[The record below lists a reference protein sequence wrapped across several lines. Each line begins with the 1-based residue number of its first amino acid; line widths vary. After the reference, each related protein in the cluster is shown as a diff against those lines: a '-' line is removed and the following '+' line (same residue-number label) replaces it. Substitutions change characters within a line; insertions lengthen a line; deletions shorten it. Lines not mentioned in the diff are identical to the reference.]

1 MSSSPDPAGRW
12 NLPALSVPRPRTGGR
27 QGPDGA
33 WVLPDLAASGRGV
46 TPAAVLGDEQVQ
58 EAYQRGHALGLEEGA
73 AGAQE
78 RLGGA
83 LEALRRATES
93 LSMSREQRLRDLEA
107 NLYAIA
113 LTAARKVVL
122 REVAADPSIVRDL
135 LRRALGMMGTEGPIE
150 IRLHPE
156 DLKTIREEDAIGPE
170 DVDSEIRWTAE
181 PALERGGFFLEGP
194 HRIVDGRAD
203 EALRRLYEKL
213 CNE

>member
-1 MSSSPDPAGRW
+1 MATD
-12 NLPALSVPRPRTGGR
+12 
-27 QGPDGA
+27 
-33 WVLPDLAASGRGV
+33 RGV
-46 TPAAVLGDEQVQ
+46 TPAIVRGDEQVQ
-58 EAYQRGHALGLEEGA
+58 EAFQRGHAAGFEEGTA
-73 AGAQE
+73 QAQE
-78 RLGGA
+78 RLQAA
-83 LEALRRATES
+83 LEALRRAAEALTA
-93 LSMSREQRLRDLEA
+93 SREQRLRDLDA

-122 REVAADPSIVRDL
+122 REIAADPSIVRDL

-156 DLKTIREEDAIGPE
+156 DLKTIREEGAIGPE

-181 PALERGGFFLEGP
+181 PALERGDFFLEGP